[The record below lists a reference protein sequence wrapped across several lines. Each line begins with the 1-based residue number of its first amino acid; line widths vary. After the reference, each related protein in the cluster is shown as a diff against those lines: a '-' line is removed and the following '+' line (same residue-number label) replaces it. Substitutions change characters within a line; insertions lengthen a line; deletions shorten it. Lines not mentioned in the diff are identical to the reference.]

1 MRSARKR
8 SASPRH
14 CGYGFPCRPAPGSPP
29 RRRGA
34 RLGDE
39 LVAVGFG
46 FVDDA
51 ALVLAGAGDV
61 LEGVADFL
69 GRVDVL
75 KLDGYDAHAD
85 LVAVEDFL
93 QKLRGFRLDLELAV
107 RQRGVDEAVAD
118 DFTHGGFRGVFDH
131 GG

>member
-1 MRSARKR
+1 MGMS
-8 SASPRH
+8 S
-14 CGYGFPCRPAPGSPP
+14 
-29 RRRGA
+29 
-34 RLGDE
+34 
-39 LVAVGFG
+39 VAVGFG

-75 KLDGYDAHAD
+75 KLDSYDAHAD
-85 LVAVEDFL
+85 LVTVEDFL

-107 RQRGVDEAVAD
+107 RQR
-118 DFTHGGFRGVFDH
+118 RSR
-131 GG
+131 